1 MSEPTSETQ
10 SEPTVAEKRK
20 VLQDAGVAVG
30 SRGKLSADHEAEY
43 ARLTSHGTPVE
54 A

>member
-1 MSEPTSETQ
+1 MSESEQSVQ

-30 SRGKLSADHEAEY
+30 TRGKLSAENEAKY
-43 ARLTSHGTPVE
+43 AELT
-54 A
+54 AQA